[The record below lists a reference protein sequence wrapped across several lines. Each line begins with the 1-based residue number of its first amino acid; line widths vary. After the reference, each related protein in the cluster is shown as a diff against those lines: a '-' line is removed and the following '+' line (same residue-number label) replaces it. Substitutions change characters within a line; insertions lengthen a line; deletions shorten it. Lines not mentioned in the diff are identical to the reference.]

1 MKRDRGCCSAATRR
15 RVQNQ
20 PSRRPLPLAISALTA
35 AMAPNRRKTAKASG
49 PRTTAKTVAEY
60 EELLNARALKRAQRA
75 EARRVEAE
83 GRKETGNAH
92 FRKGEYRKAIKDYE
106 AAITINGPSAAY
118 LSNMA
123 AAWLKLEEYDSAEHC
138 AQRAL
143 CLDPRFAKARYR
155 RGLARRGNLQ
165 LAAAVVDFAGV
176 LVQDPDSAEASKA
189 LDETFTLISERNN
202 EETVVEEDST
212 PSLIDPGKE
221 LESVSDSSD
230 WNHEGN
236 GFPCWYY
243 NHDAC
248 TRGAECKFS
257 HAPDHKS
264 VRDRLGRNV
273 CVQFLFGDC
282 RFGSCVYSH
291 DRTYLP
297 SGRWWDDDEKL
308 ADVQYI
314 SKGPV
319 ARQNP
324 AFLPCVFAIVDDR
337 IAWAP
342 AHAAEMEVV
351 SAHWRENMTMLKY
364 FGDAMDDG
372 LEYAAHKSRG
382 RGSRGGRGRGRGH
395 GRAGN
400 WGFTDDEVQELLC
413 QGVKPWDDDARDV
426 LDALYSL

>member
-1 MKRDRGCCSAATRR
+1 
-15 RVQNQ
+15 
-20 PSRRPLPLAISALTA
+20 
-35 AMAPNRRKTAKASG
+35 
-49 PRTTAKTVAEY
+49 
-60 EELLNARALKRAQRA
+60 RA

-83 GRKETGNAH
+83 EHKETVRLLQDCGNTH
-92 FRKGEYRKAIKDYE
+92 FRKGEYRKAIEEYE
-106 AAITINGPSAAY
+106 AAITINGPSPAY

-155 RGLARRGNLQ
+155 RGLARKGNLQ
-165 LAAAVVDFAGV
+165 LAAAVVDFAAV
-176 LVQDPDSAEASKA
+176 LVQDPDSTEASKA
-189 LDETFTLISERNN
+189 LDETFTLISERNK
-202 EETVVEEDST
+202 EEAVVEEDSHPT
-212 PSLIDPGKE
+212 FIDQGKE
-221 LESVSDSSD
+221 LESVSDSSN

-236 GFPCWYY
+236 GFPCRYY
-243 NHDAC
+243 NHDGC
-248 TRGAECKFS
+248 TRGVECEFS

-273 CVQFLFGDC
+273 CVQFLFGEC
-282 RFGSCVYSH
+282 RFGNCVYSH
-291 DRTYLP
+291 DKTYLP

-308 ADVQYI
+308 ADVWYI

-342 AHAAEMEVV
+342 AHAAEMEEV
-351 SAHWRENMTMLKY
+351 STHWRENMMMPKY
-364 FGDAMDDG
+364 FGNAMDDG
-372 LEYAAHKSRG
+372 LEYAAHRSRG
-382 RGSRGGRGRGRGH
+382 RRSRGGQGRGRGGRGH
-395 GRAGN
+395 GRAEN

-413 QGVKPWDDDARDV
+413 QGVKPWDVDARV
-426 LDALYSL
+426 S

>member
-1 MKRDRGCCSAATRR
+1 
-15 RVQNQ
+15 
-20 PSRRPLPLAISALTA
+20 
-35 AMAPNRRKTAKASG
+35 MAPNRRKLAKASD
-49 PRTTAKTVAEY
+49 PRDTAKTFAEY
-60 EELLNARALKRAQRA
+60 EELLKARALKRAQRA
-75 EARRVEAE
+75 EARRGEAE
-83 GRKETGNAH
+83 GHKETGNAH
-92 FRKGEYRKAIKDYE
+92 FRKGEYCKVIEEYK
-106 AAITINGPSAAY
+106 AAITINGPSPAY

-155 RGLARRGNLQ
+155 RGLARKGNLQ
-165 LAAAVVDFAGV
+165 LAAAVVGALTRGASYLDDRATETAFWFIDADFAAV
-176 LVQDPDSAEASKA
+176 LVQDPDSTEASKA
-189 LDETFTLISERNN
+189 LDETFTLISERNK
-202 EETVVEEDST
+202 EEAVVEEDSHPT
-212 PSLIDPGKE
+212 FIDQGKE

-236 GFPCWYY
+236 GFPCRYY
-243 NHDAC
+243 NHDGC
-248 TRGAECKFS
+248 TRGVECKFS

-273 CVQFLFGDC
+273 CVQFLFGEC

-291 DRTYLP
+291 DKTYLP
-297 SGRWWDDDEKL
+297 SGRWWDDEEKL
-308 ADVQYI
+308 ADVWFI
-314 SKGPV
+314 SQGPV

-342 AHAAEMEVV
+342 AHAAEMEEV
-351 SAHWRENMTMLKY
+351 SAHWRENMMMLKY
-364 FGDAMDDG
+364 VGNAMDDG
-372 LEYAAHKSRG
+372 LEYAAHRSKGRRSRG
-382 RGSRGGRGRGRGH
+382 GQGRGRGRGC
-395 GRAGN
+395 GRAEN

-413 QGVKPWDDDARDV
+413 QGVKPWDDDAHDV